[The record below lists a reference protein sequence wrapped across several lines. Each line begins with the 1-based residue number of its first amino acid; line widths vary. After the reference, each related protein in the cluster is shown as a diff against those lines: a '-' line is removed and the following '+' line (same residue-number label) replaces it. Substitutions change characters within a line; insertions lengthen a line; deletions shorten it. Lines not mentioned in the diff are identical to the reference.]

1 MIMQQPERKPGKSFE
16 YASGCQFDTPVG
28 TMHGTYQMAAED
40 GTQFEGVIAELT
52 LSIPR
57 VMH

>member
-1 MIMQQPERKPGKSFE
+1 MQQPERKPGKSFE